1 MEVVPEKPVRVA
13 IAVPCQDDVKTEFAF
28 SLASMVNSIHSQ
40 QIPGLEALG
49 ILNRRTTVLPDSRN
63 ALAAMALEGDF
74 THILWIDSDMRF
86 PPDMLQRLLARGVPF
101 VGINA
106 SMRRPPYRNTA
117 MLKDRVLLETHK
129 HSTGLEKV
137 ERVGMGVVLHEVEV
151 LRRFKKLPYFSFG
164 YVKFKRVHRGEDYYF
179 CEKVRK
185 AGYQIYVDQD
195 VSKDVGH
202 IGEFV
207 FYPVR
212 DEVTEDG

>member
-1 MEVVPEKPVRVA
+1 MELTPEKPVRVA
-13 IAVPCQDDVKTEFAF
+13 IATPCEDEVKTEYAF
-28 SLASMVNSIHSQ
+28 SLAAMVNLVHGQ

-49 ILNRRTTVLPDSRN
+49 ILNRRTSVLPDSRN
-63 ALAAMALEGDF
+63 ALAAMAVEGGY
-74 THILWIDSDMRF
+74 THMLWIDSDMKF
-86 PPDMLQRLLARGVPF
+86 PPDMLQRLLARRVPF

-106 SMRRPPYRNTA
+106 SMRRPPYRTTA
-117 MLKDRVLLETHK
+117 MLKDRELLVTNK
-129 HSTGLEKV
+129 DSTGLEKV

-151 LRRFKKLPYFSFG
+151 LMRIKKPPWFSFG
-164 YVKFKRVHRGEDYYF
+164 YVKHKRVHRGEDYYF

-212 DEVTEDG
+212 DEVTEDE

>member
-1 MEVVPEKPVRVA
+1 MEIESVKPVRIA
-13 IAVPCQDDVKTEFAF
+13 IAVPCQDEVKTEFAF
-28 SLASMVNSIHSQ
+28 SLAAMVNCIHGQ
-40 QIPGLEALG
+40 QIPGLEALAVM
-49 ILNRRTTVLPDSRN
+49 NRRTSVLPDSRN
-63 ALAAMALEGDF
+63 ALAEMALKQDF
-74 THILWIDSDMRF
+74 THMLWIDSDMRF
-86 PPDMLQRLLARGVPF
+86 PPDMLQRLLARDVPF

-106 SMRRPPYRNTA
+106 SMRRPPYRTTA
-117 MLKDRVLLETHK
+117 MLKDRELLVTNK

-151 LRRFKKLPYFSFG
+151 LRRIKKPPYFSFG
-164 YVKFKRVHRGEDYYF
+164 YVKHKRIHRGEDYYF
-179 CEKVRK
+179 CEKVRR